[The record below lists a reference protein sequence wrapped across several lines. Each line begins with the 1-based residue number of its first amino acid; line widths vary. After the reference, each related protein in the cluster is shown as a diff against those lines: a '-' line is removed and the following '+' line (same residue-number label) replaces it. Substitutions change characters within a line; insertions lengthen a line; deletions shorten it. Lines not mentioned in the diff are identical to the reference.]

1 MNKTKQFL
9 EEWINNSSNQNPVK
23 SWLGEWIKNESKK
36 PL

>member
-9 EEWINNSSNQNPVK
+9 EEWIKNESNQNPVK
-23 SWLGEWIKNESKK
+23 DWLEEWIKNESKK